1 VLCQLS
7 GRAAHLFLN
16 FVAANRYLIYRDY
29 REAIHFGRE
38 AMQIAIIG
46 AGFSGCQLA
55 LELLRHGTPGIQ
67 ILLFDGSGT
76 FGPGLA
82 FAARHHRLLLNTRV
96 AHMSAFE
103 GDEQHL
109 LRWLRQTLP
118 GDPTGQVPTAGDAFI
133 SRGLYGRYLTKLL
146 DAAATTTPGRVSLS
160 RIASNVVGLI
170 EEPDRLRLT
179 LADGSER
186 AADVAILCTGV
197 LPPQLPDAP
206 GVETCHGARF
216 IANPWHEASIAR
228 IGRDDAVLVLGSGLT
243 MVDVAILLADF
254 GHEGPILA
262 LSRRGLL
269 PRVHAPFRPWAQL
282 ASPVDAPPTALALV
296 RHVRREI
303 ARAEDAGVEW
313 HSVIDALR
321 PHVQALWRGLPR
333 AERRRFLRHVRAYW
347 DVHRHRMAPEIALR
361 IDDMRRSGQ
370 LEIRAGAIE
379 SYQALPEGLAVRFR
393 PRGKGI
399 QTRIVADWL
408 INCAGPAL
416 DFRRVPDPL
425 VRALLRDGTIQPDVI
440 GVGLAVTQELQL
452 VRADGRPHHRLFALG
467 PLTKGAFGEA
477 TAIPDVRR
485 HGQRLAARLVQRASA
500 LAA

>member
-1 VLCQLS
+1 
-7 GRAAHLFLN
+7 
-16 FVAANRYLIYRDY
+16 
-29 REAIHFGRE
+29 
-38 AMQIAIIG
+38 MQIAIIG
-46 AGFSGCQLA
+46 AGFSGSQLA

-96 AHMSAFE
+96 AHMSPFE
-103 GDEQHL
+103 GDEQHV
-109 LRWLRQTLP
+109 LRWLRQERP
-118 GDPTGQVPTAGDAFI
+118 GDPGRQVPTAGDAFI
-133 SRGLYGRYLTKLL
+133 SRGVYGRYLTELL

-160 RIASNVVGLI
+160 RVPCNVVGLL

-186 AADVAILCTGV
+186 AADVAILCTSV
-197 LPPQLPDAP
+197 LPPRLPNAP

-216 IANPWHEASIAR
+216 IANPWHEASITR

-269 PRVHAPFRPWAQL
+269 PRVHAPFRPWAQFT
-282 ASPVDAPPTALALV
+282 PPIDAPPTARALV
-296 RHVRREI
+296 RHLRHEI
-303 ARAEDAGVEW
+303 ARAEGAGVEW
-313 HSVIDALR
+313 HNVIDALR
-321 PHVQALWRGLPR
+321 PHVQTLWRRLPL

-361 IDDMRRSGQ
+361 IDDLRQSGQ
-370 LEIRAGAIE
+370 LEIRAGTIE
-379 SYQALPEGLAVRFR
+379 SYQALPQGLAVRFR
-393 PRGKGI
+393 PRGKST

-425 VRALLRDGTIQPDVI
+425 VRALLKDGTIRPDAI
-440 GVGLAVTQELQL
+440 GVGLAVTNEMRL
-452 VRADGRPHHRLFALG
+452 VGADGRPNPRLFALG
-467 PLTKGAFGEA
+467 PPTKGAFGEA

-485 HGQRLAARLVQRASA
+485 QGQDLAGRLIQQASA